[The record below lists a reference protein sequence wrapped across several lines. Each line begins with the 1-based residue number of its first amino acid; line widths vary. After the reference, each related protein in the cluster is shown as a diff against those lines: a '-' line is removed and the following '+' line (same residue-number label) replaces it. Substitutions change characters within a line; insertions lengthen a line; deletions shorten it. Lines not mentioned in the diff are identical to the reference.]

1 MLVVSLGGSLLYKD
15 GKLNSETVDTLS
27 EVLHKAA
34 DGQKFVIVVGGGE
47 LARKYVQESR
57 DKNESV
63 YDQDM
68 AGIRATRENGK
79 LMAKAMK
86 TQYVQRIN
94 DIDGSFPITV
104 TGGQMVGMTTDA
116 VAVLIAEKLGI
127 KTVLNLSKVD
137 YLYDDDPRKNANA
150 KRYEKLNHKQLTE
163 IAAHFDNREA
173 RTNFPFDIVAC
184 KLAQRSNITVK
195 FVNGFDKTEVQKALQ
210 DKPFKGTIVEN

>member
-15 GKLNSETVDTLS
+15 GKLNSDTVSTLS

-34 DGQKFVIVVGGGE
+34 DGEKFVIVVGGGE
-47 LARKYVQESR
+47 LARKYVHESR
-57 DKNESV
+57 EKNESV

-79 LMAKAMK
+79 LMAKAMQA
-86 TQYVQRIN
+86 QYVQRIN

-127 KTVLNLSKVD
+127 KTVVNLSKVD
-137 YLYDDDPRKNANA
+137 YLYNDDPKKNENA
-150 KRYEKLNHKQLTE
+150 KRYETLNHKQLTE

-173 RTNFPFDIVAC
+173 RTNFPFDLVAC

-195 FVNGFDKTEVQKALQ
+195 FVNGFDKEEVQKALHG
-210 DKPFKGTIVEN
+210 KTFKGTRVEN